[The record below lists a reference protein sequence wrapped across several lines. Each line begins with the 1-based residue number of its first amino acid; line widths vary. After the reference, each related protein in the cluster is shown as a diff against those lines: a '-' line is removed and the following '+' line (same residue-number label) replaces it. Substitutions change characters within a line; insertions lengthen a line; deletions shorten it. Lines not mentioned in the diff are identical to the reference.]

1 MIKILDE
8 LQKCISDDITK
19 IINDLDAEK
28 LILYFLQDRE
38 YLFSPI
44 LNEVS
49 LNDDIILKIPK
60 IHLIKLNFKEPT
72 KEKIE
77 DAIQLFYNTN
87 RFVIKR
93 IYSTIT
99 NMKHLIYSIYNEQG
113 RKSSGSIYP
122 MTFRSF
128 YNISIDILNFFP

>member
-49 LNDDIILKIPK
+49 LNDNKEILLEC
-60 IHLIKLNFKEPT
+60 LICQHFIGQK
-72 KEKIE
+72 
-77 DAIQLFYNTN
+77 
-87 RFVIKR
+87 
-93 IYSTIT
+93 
-99 NMKHLIYSIYNEQG
+99 IYNLTNHFQ
-113 RKSSGSIYP
+113 
-122 MTFRSF
+122 T
-128 YNISIDILNFFP
+128 